1 MQRHNLP
8 ELLFKIYLAVLLVKD
23 TAHNALTALS
33 ILIQPHYQRIHNG
46 LMMELI
52 VQVDAFQGFLYSLLR
67 VFVKTLLL

>member
-33 ILIQPHYQRIHNG
+33 ILTQPNYQRILNG
-46 LMMELI
+46 LMMELFAQI
-52 VQVDAFQGFLYSLLR
+52 NAFQGILYLLLQ
-67 VFVKTLLL
+67 VFVKTPLL